1 MHEDADEDEVMQS
14 LAFRR
19 CLVRRGCCGSAPCS
33 GPQRGSSSLL
43 RRAGLKVKEDIKVG
57 DKYVFAYNPSRN
69 GSNTGFLR
77 VLWIGEKRI
86 GISGNG

>member
-1 MHEDADEDEVMQS
+1 MLSNQTTGKSEEWS
-14 LAFRR
+14 F
-19 CLVRRGCCGSAPCS
+19 GGGAPA
-33 GPQRGSSSLL
+33 LL